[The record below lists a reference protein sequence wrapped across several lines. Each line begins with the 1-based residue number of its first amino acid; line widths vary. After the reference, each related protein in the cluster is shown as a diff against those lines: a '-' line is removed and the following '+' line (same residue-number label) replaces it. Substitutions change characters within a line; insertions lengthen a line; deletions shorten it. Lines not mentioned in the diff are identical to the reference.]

1 MSLIS
6 IFVDVSQFVNEIEDI
21 FSESGKLSLLP
32 DFEYR
37 LPQKEMAVS
46 IASSFENHSH
56 IIIEAPTGIGKS
68 FAYLVPSIIFAK
80 TQKRK
85 AIISTCTI
93 NLQEQLIKKDIPA
106 LQSILPYEFSPEIL
120 KGRQNYICTKR
131 LNSALL
137 KKNTLFMDDEQ
148 EELQKIHNYVSKHG
162 KGTIQDIPFKVDEN
176 IWSQIFA
183 EEGICTS
190 KSCGSENSNCFYQ
203 QAKFRL
209 KQADLIILNHYLFF
223 TIFGLF
229 ETRGDGYI
237 YSDDFVVF
245 DEAHQLEQIAAENVS
260 PSISKEQIRFWL
272 NKLFNPQKD
281 RGFLADERFRKLSR
295 RVITLLKENEV
306 FFGDIEDFAYNNF
319 INKRNSK
326 QIRVRERI
334 RINASLPQNLEEFAK
349 ELINMK
355 AAVRNDDEE
364 NELKNH
370 YKKLLA
376 FSNTITNFMEHSIPE
391 HVYWIELAR
400 GFRRNT
406 KLCLSPIDM
415 SEFFRNNIFN
425 ENGPV
430 VMTSATL
437 SVNQS
442 LDYFKNSVGA
452 EDEKGLILD
461 SSFNFNEQM
470 KIYIS
475 KDIPEQ
481 RQNKDEYQ
489 PSSPLDPDFENSL
502 KNAIKDGILKTGGGA
517 LVLFTNIKLMKRM
530 FGLITDELRGEDII
544 FYAQGEGLPKM
555 KMLNEFKDNINAV
568 LFGVDSFWMGIDIP
582 GNSLRNVIITKL
594 PFDVPD
600 HPVTEAKLEM
610 IQERGGNPFM
620 DYYLP
625 GAILKFR
632 QGVGR
637 LIRNRTD
644 KGIINILDSRILN
657 KFYGKLFIN
666 SLPECEIIIEENC

>member
-1 MSLIS
+1 
-6 IFVDVSQFVNEIEDI
+6 
-21 FSESGKLSLLP
+21 
-32 DFEYR
+32 
-37 LPQKEMAVS
+37 
-46 IASSFENHSH
+46 
-56 IIIEAPTGIGKS
+56 
-68 FAYLVPSIIFAK
+68 
-80 TQKRK
+80 
-85 AIISTCTI
+85 
-93 NLQEQLIKKDIPA
+93 
-106 LQSILPYEFSPEIL
+106 
-120 KGRQNYICTKR
+120 
-131 LNSALL
+131 
-137 KKNTLFMDDEQ
+137 MDKEQ

-162 KGTIQDIPFKVDEN
+162 KGTLQDFPFKVDEN

-203 QAKFRL
+203 QAKYRL

-229 ETRGDGYI
+229 ETKDDGYI

-245 DEAHQLEQIAAENVS
+245 DEAHRIEQIAAENVS
-260 PSISKEQIRFWL
+260 PSISKEQLRFWL
-272 NKLFNPQKD
+272 NKLYNPQKD
-281 RGFLADERFRKLSR
+281 KGFLADDRFRRLSR
-295 RVITLLKENEV
+295 RVISLLAENDS
-306 FFGDIEDFAYNNF
+306 FFMEIEKYAFDNY
-319 INKRNSK
+319 ISKRNNK
-326 QIRVRERI
+326 LIRVREPLP
-334 RINASLPQNLEEFAK
+334 INASFAVDLEEFAK
-349 ELINMK
+349 DLLNIK
-355 AAVRNDDEE
+355 SASKNDDEE

-370 YKKLLA
+370 YKKLIA
-376 FSNTITNFMEHSIPE
+376 FSNVILNFINHSVPE

-415 SEFFRNNIFN
+415 ADFFRNNIFN

-437 SVNQS
+437 SVNRS
-442 LDYFKNSVGA
+442 LDYFKRSVGA
-452 EDEKGLILD
+452 DDENGIMLD
-461 SSFNFNEQM
+461 SSFDFNEQM

-475 KDIPEQ
+475 KYVPEPK
-481 RQNKDEYQ
+481 QNKTEYET
-489 PSSPLDPDFENSL
+489 SPPMDPEFESAL
-502 KNAIKDGILKTGGGA
+502 KNGIKEGIIKTGGGA

-530 FGLITDELRGEDII
+530 FSLITNELRGTDII

-555 KMLNEFKDNINAV
+555 KMLNEFRDNLNAV

-582 GNSLRNVIITKL
+582 GDSLRNVIITKL

-610 IQERGGNPFM
+610 IQENGGNPFM

-644 KGIINILDSRILN
+644 KGIVNILDSRILS

-666 SLPECEIIIEENC
+666 SLPECEIVIEE